1 MLKFYK
7 DEAGYYFF
15 YETYFKRKVFVEE
28 LYVGST
34 LVYKLLYKKVL
45 YYFYD
50 HPNFYR

>member
-7 DEAGYYFF
+7 DEASFYFI
-15 YETYFKRKVFVEE
+15 YETYSKRKVFVEE
-28 LYVGST
+28 LYVRST

>member
-7 DEAGYYFF
+7 DEASYYFF

-28 LYVGST
+28 LYLRST

-50 HPNFYR
+50 YPNFYR